1 MRPIHRIL
9 AGVAFAL
16 ALVAFVGFNTRT
28 AFAVPELKGLI
39 CHATGSDSNPFVDI
53 IVSVGSASGFPVSNN
68 GHIDANGNPLSGH
81 EQDIYLG
88 AAPPAEKGDCKKFQ

>member
-1 MRPIHRIL
+1 MRSIYRIT

-28 AFAVPELKGLI
+28 AFAVPDVKGVI
-39 CHATGSDSNPFVDI
+39 CHATGSDSNPFVGI
-53 IVSVGSASGFPVSNN
+53 EVSVGSATGFPISNN
-68 GHIDANGNPLSGH
+68 GHLDANGSPFSGH

-88 AAPPAEKGDCKKFQ
+88 VGADKKDCDKLK